1 MNTAAVSRIAAASS
15 PRRLPSAYL
24 MTTPPNCLA
33 QGRGLLVPYSAA
45 IRKAVKVPVFTAI
58 GIRDPEEIENILE
71 NGSADMIVLGRP
83 QLADPDYVRKVAES
97 HPEQI
102 RHCMSCEF
110 CLDTLDDDRRICCA
124 VNPETGR
131 EHEFHG
137 IPRAETK
144 KKVVVIGG
152 GASGAETADYFS
164 GLSVELSVIGA
175 EKLGGELKFRST
187 EIAPKNDRDIS
198 ILEML
203 PEICAEQDV
212 FCKEVVLT
220 TLRAN
225 GVHMHPGCRVE
236 GIESDG
242 VRAYDMAAKQEIF
255 LPADTVILAGGLRSN
270 AEDAFQDTAY
280 PVIRVGDAIRADKIH
295 AAIYTAYCAA
305 RSL

>member
-1 MNTAAVSRIAAASS
+1 MHPAAR
-15 PRRLPSAYL
+15 
-24 MTTPPNCLA
+24 
-33 QGRGLLVPYSAA
+33 
-45 IRKAVKVPVFTAI
+45 
-58 GIRDPEEIENILE
+58 
-71 NGSADMIVLGRP
+71 
-83 QLADPDYVRKVAES
+83 
-97 HPEQI
+97 
-102 RHCMSCEF
+102 
-110 CLDTLDDDRRICCA
+110 
-124 VNPETGR
+124 
-131 EHEFHG
+131 
-137 IPRAETK
+137 
-144 KKVVVIGG
+144 

-164 GLSVELSVIGA
+164 GPSVELSVIGA

-212 FCKEVVLT
+212 SCKEVVLT

-225 GVHMHPGCRVE
+225 GVHMHPGRRVE

-280 PVIRVGDAIRADKIH
+280 PVIRVGDAQDPRRDLYGLLRRERAVIRRSVCPGP
-295 AAIYTAYCAA
+295 TAEAA

>member
-1 MNTAAVSRIAAASS
+1 M
-15 PRRLPSAYL
+15 
-24 MTTPPNCLA
+24 
-33 QGRGLLVPYSAA
+33 
-45 IRKAVKVPVFTAI
+45 
-58 GIRDPEEIENILE
+58 
-71 NGSADMIVLGRP
+71 
-83 QLADPDYVRKVAES
+83 
-97 HPEQI
+97 
-102 RHCMSCEF
+102 
-110 CLDTLDDDRRICCA
+110 
-124 VNPETGR
+124 
-131 EHEFHG
+131 
-137 IPRAETK
+137 
-144 KKVVVIGG
+144 
-152 GASGAETADYFS
+152 
-164 GLSVELSVIGA
+164 IGA

-187 EIAPKNDRDIS
+187 EIAPKNDRDIA

-280 PVIRVGDAIRADKIH
+280 PVIRVGDAIRAGKIH

-305 RSL
+305 RSR

>member
-1 MNTAAVSRIAAASS
+1 MNTAAVSRTAAASP

-24 MTTPPNCLA
+24 MATPPNCLA

-83 QLADPDYVRKVAES
+83 QLADPDYVRKVAEG

-164 GLSVELSVIGA
+164 GPSVELSVIGA

-255 LPADTVILAGGLRSN
+255 LPADTVILAG
-270 AEDAFQDTAY
+270 
-280 PVIRVGDAIRADKIH
+280 KIH

>member
-1 MNTAAVSRIAAASS
+1 
-15 PRRLPSAYL
+15 
-24 MTTPPNCLA
+24 
-33 QGRGLLVPYSAA
+33 
-45 IRKAVKVPVFTAI
+45 
-58 GIRDPEEIENILE
+58 
-71 NGSADMIVLGRP
+71 
-83 QLADPDYVRKVAES
+83 
-97 HPEQI
+97 
-102 RHCMSCEF
+102 MSCEF

-164 GLSVELSVIGA
+164 GPSVELSVIGA

-255 LPADTVILAGGLRSN
+255 LPADTVSLAGGLRSN

-295 AAIYTAYCAA
+295 AAIYTAYCDA
-305 RSL
+305 RSR